1 VPYALEAV
9 LLSDA
14 LACTPPPSQQT
25 AAAVP
30 FFTALGPANEIHD
43 ASGLSMGGRPGGY
56 LVEGRRPVRKHH
68 RKLGTPRFDPA

>member
-1 VPYALEAV
+1 VPYALEAA

-43 ASGLSMGGRPGGY
+43 ASGLSMGGGPEDIWLKAGD
-56 LVEGRRPVRKHH
+56 
-68 RKLGTPRFDPA
+68 RFESAIESSVHQGLT